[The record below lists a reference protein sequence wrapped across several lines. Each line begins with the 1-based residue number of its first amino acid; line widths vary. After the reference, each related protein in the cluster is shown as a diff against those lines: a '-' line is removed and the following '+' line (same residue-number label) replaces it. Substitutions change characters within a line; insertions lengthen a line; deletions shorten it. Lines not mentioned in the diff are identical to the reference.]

1 MYKYF
6 DLYTKK
12 YKKKGGENMKTK
24 QKIQNII
31 YLFTNK
37 NMKKTLQGFTLIEL
51 LIVIAIIGIL
61 ASVVLV
67 SLSSAREKAKISSF
81 KAQVHSIQAGAVLQC
96 DSGLITAAAPGLPA
110 SNSFVAAYTI
120 NAGNTAAVC
129 GPNGNGQF
137 RLTLPSTGLAVSCT
151 AVVEPTGVTS
161 FTGC

>member
-1 MYKYF
+1 MYKCSN
-6 DLYTKK
+6 LYTKK

-67 SLSSAREKAKISSF
+67 SLSGAREKAQIASF
-81 KAQVHSIQAGAVLQC
+81 KAETAGAVAGLLLQC
-96 DSGLITAAAPGLPA
+96 DTTTPTAPTTTNVTSWGTMSSDCGVSGAGTFSITATP
-110 SNSFVAAYTI
+110 V
-120 NAGNTAAVC
+120 
-129 GPNGNGQF
+129 NGA
-137 RLTLPSTGLAVSCT
+137 TCT
-151 AVVEPTGVTS
+151 ATVTENGATYAG
-161 FTGC
+161 TGC